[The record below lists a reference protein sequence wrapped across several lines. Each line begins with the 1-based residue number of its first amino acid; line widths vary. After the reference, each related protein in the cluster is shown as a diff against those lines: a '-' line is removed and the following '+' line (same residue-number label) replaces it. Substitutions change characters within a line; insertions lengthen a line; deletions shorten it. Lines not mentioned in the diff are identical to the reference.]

1 LSNSELER
9 VVGCNLFCLPAGKGS
24 RHPIR
29 ISYMSDNQFI
39 LQSSKIESKLNVGKK
54 KNKREKEGKRKAER
68 FPIRSFFSLAPG
80 GFP

>member
-1 LSNSELER
+1 
-9 VVGCNLFCLPAGKGS
+9 
-24 RHPIR
+24 
-29 ISYMSDNQFI
+29 MSDNQFI

-54 KNKREKEGKRKAER
+54 NRREKEGKRKAER